1 MASPVYFM
9 DLRAAVQEI
18 FLKKLD
24 RLMKTAGV
32 AKVIDKR
39 DPVKDNIGFDLQ
51 QKESNIL
58 TFLLNM

>member
-1 MASPVYFM
+1 
-9 DLRAAVQEI
+9 
-18 FLKKLD
+18 
-24 RLMKTAGV
+24 MKTAGV